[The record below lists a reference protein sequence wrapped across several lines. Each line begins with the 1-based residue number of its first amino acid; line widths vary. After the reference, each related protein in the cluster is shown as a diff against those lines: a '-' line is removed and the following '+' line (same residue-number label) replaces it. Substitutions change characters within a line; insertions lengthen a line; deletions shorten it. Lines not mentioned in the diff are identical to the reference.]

1 MAPTRPGLLQDGRD
15 TRTPGSV
22 AAAVSVV
29 PRAGAPSAAPA
40 ALPAKPPASP
50 PAPGRYARSVALAEQ
65 QGALL
70 GARALTGAASAVL
83 RATVGLVAGQA
94 TRGSRAGRR
103 WKAPLSAAF
112 ADLLACEALVTVGLR
127 ACELPQGSGAGVR
140 AAAGYTVPIVVA
152 DVLDELQ
159 LVMTESRLAAPD
171 GPERRMLADLL
182 ERLDEAGAS
191 RPDVASRQ
199 ADVVRELPALAA
211 AFGRRWDAGGPG
223 APGGPAGS
231 PGAAAPCSS
240 VLFRLDE
247 RMPARIIPP
256 EPGSDDTLVSAL
268 TAAHTRFTRIAA
280 AAAGGTGEDVTPALA
295 RVAGRLLSEQRALV
309 RQGRLAEGVDPADP
323 RMRALADRQAMVLL
337 AAAVLGVQGAAA
349 DTGRDPFLGGPHWA
363 LLASARITERLGIA
377 PDGPGTPA
385 SVEARDRVWAEL
397 ADRDREGLGCDIRAT
412 GRAR

>member
-15 TRTPGSV
+15 TRTAGSV
-22 AAAVSVV
+22 AAAVSVTPAPPEV
-29 PRAGAPSAAPA
+29 PARAPA
-40 ALPAKPPASP
+40 ARPAGP
-50 PAPGRYARSVALAEQ
+50 PAPSGYAQSAARAQ
-65 QGALL
+65 QRDALL

-83 RATVGLVAGQA
+83 RATVALVAGQA
-94 TRGSRAGRR
+94 TGGGRAGRR
-103 WKAPLSAAF
+103 WKAPLAAAF

-127 ACELPQGSGAGVR
+127 ACGLPQGSGPGVR

-171 GPERRMLADLL
+171 GPERRMLAEVAARL
-182 ERLDEAGAS
+182 ERPGGGGA
-191 RPDVASRQ
+191 DVAARQ

-223 APGGPAGS
+223 GPGGAG
-231 PGAAAPCSS
+231 GAAGACAS

-247 RMPARIIPP
+247 RMPARIVPP

-268 TAAHTRFTRIAA
+268 TAAHARFTRIAA
-280 AAAGGTGEDVTPALA
+280 AADVGAGAGVDPALA

-309 RQGRLAEGVDPADP
+309 RQGRLAEGVEPGDP

-337 AAAVLGVQGAAA
+337 AAAVLGVQGVAAE
-349 DTGRDPFLGGPHWA
+349 TGRDPFLGSPHWA
-363 LLASARITERLGIA
+363 LHATARITERLGIA

-385 SVEARDRVWAEL
+385 SVEARDRIWAEL
-397 ADRDREGLGCDIRAT
+397 ADRHREGLGCDIRAT

>member
-15 TRTPGSV
+15 TRTTGSV
-22 AAAVSVV
+22 AAAVSVM
-29 PRAGAPSAAPA
+29 
-40 ALPAKPPASP
+40 PAKPEAAARPPAAP
-50 PAPGRYARSVALAEQ
+50 PAPSGYARSVLRAEQ
-65 QGALL
+65 RDALL
-70 GARALTGAASAVL
+70 GAQALTGAASAVL
-83 RATVGLVAGQA
+83 RATVALVAGQA
-94 TRGSRAGRR
+94 TGGGRAGRR
-103 WKAPLSAAF
+103 WKAPLAAAF

-127 ACELPQGSGAGVR
+127 ACGLPQGSGPGVR

-159 LVMTESRLAAPD
+159 LVMTESRLAAHD
-171 GPERRMLADLL
+171 GPERRMLAELVDRL
-182 ERLDEAGAS
+182 ERPGTGRADALA
-191 RPDVASRQ
+191 RQ

-223 APGGPAGS
+223 G
-231 PGAAAPCSS
+231 PGATATPCSS

-268 TAAHTRFTRIAA
+268 TAAHARFTRIAA
-280 AAAGGTGEDVTPALA
+280 AADVGAGDTVHPALA

-309 RQGRLAEGVDPADP
+309 RQSRLAEGADPGDP
-323 RMRALADRQAMVLL
+323 RMRAFADRQAMVLL
-337 AAAVLGVQGAAA
+337 AAAVLGVQGVAAE
-349 DTGRDPFLGGPHWA
+349 TGRDPFLGSPHWA
-363 LLASARITERLGIA
+363 LHASARITERLGIA

-385 SVEARDRVWAEL
+385 SVEARDRIWAEL
-397 ADRDREGLGCDIRAT
+397 AERHREGIGCDIRAT